1 MDNSNL
7 FEILL
12 AVNIPQQ
19 LIIEKSGQT
28 IVSNLTWN
36 DIFNHIKSEHWH
48 RSGKHTCP
56 HLESLYDH
64 LQKCASIC
72 YEKAVRLGYTKQ
84 ECIKAYFT
92 GLLHDIGKPGSRKL
106 VGDKHTA
113 FKGHGLIGGAMLEDL
128 YSDELFTLFGLTR
141 EDWADISTCAD
152 VHMCSCYSNPEQSTP
167 LHQYSVNILPD
178 SVKKMLIVLRTGD
191 KLGRTLE
198 NTTFEEEKMVVDSG
212 DVDYF
217 NTLFG
222 TIPFETLNKN
232 KGVLIMVQ
240 GGSSVGKST
249 FVNNLTT
256 KLGVD
261 KVVHIMR
268 DWYMCY
274 HTLKNS
280 GMNSNIS
287 KSDIIPS
294 LYQPCYAKY
303 IASNKKWAIA
313 MNNHMMKDI
322 YEGLQMGK
330 IVIVDTMATMFD
342 SINAIIPEIA
352 GDAYRI
358 SFWLHRNTIITES
371 ETSGR
376 LGMTMKDQ
384 LAAHGD
390 TNLFNRF
397 NNSISWKS
405 MVSTTEG
412 AEDHYTQPHLS
423 ISVGW
428 TGMKNNII
436 DHICD
441 KILTMYQY
449 NMSIPRVPVMEQ
461 TMDMT
466 LIELVQTLMDTGGMD
481 CLVEFF
487 KQYHYT
493 VSKHIPGVVGI
504 KYLDGINQIWRPKW
518 AREARG
524 RFYYVG
530 GSKVVAL
537 KDTLQRGIEVLTK
550 AHNDSGINET
560 QDIDLKTLEK
570 LDPIQQQIMKTFSG
584 ENSIE
589 TFITGKV
596 DGSLLIV
603 NVYPIGCEQY
613 DIINMLAM
621 THGDTFTKSI
631 VSYCMENGLP
641 TITVATQGTLF
652 IGEDMQDY
660 FLTAI
665 QSLGLVGSWTDII
678 PQFVAMFVDYTQGM
692 DQMCNICFEAYC
704 KNRLTISGRLHTE
717 LAVGY
722 DHNGFNL
729 LGMMYYGK
737 YIPHFEMPRKTFK
750 QPFYYKVTN
759 TREIFHL
766 MDCMDKVVLGTM
778 TEQEFLANFNMDMMT
793 SSVFHPEGFVM
804 LTPTADGFDYEKI
817 KTTMYY
823 KCHKVRQ
830 TKVKEMLSYPMSCA
844 KYYPI
849 LVSLH
854 TFFDNTATSIN
865 NLVTNTMDALTSNI
879 TKSSPFY
886 IKQNQGAQKRFN
898 EVLDG
903 NMKNIGV
910 VYKMMLNSRPN
921 MDDLTKLISPITMKL
936 YNTESESIITFTKN
950 LLMKVDPW
958 FPSWETRL
966 ESLFG
971 SFDDAVNELYSIV
984 IGFN

>member
-1 MDNSNL
+1 MNTL
-7 FEILL
+7 IELYEKFI

-19 LIIEKSGQT
+19 LIIEKPGQT

-36 DIFNHIKSEHWH
+36 DIFDYIKSEHWH

-64 LQKCASIC
+64 LIKCASVC
-72 YEKAVRLGYTKQ
+72 YEKAYTIGYTKH

-92 GLLHDIGKPGSRKL
+92 GLLHDIGKPGSRKI
-106 VGDKHTA
+106 VGDKHIA
-113 FKGHGLIGGAMLEDL
+113 FKGHGLIGGAMLEDF
-128 YSDELFTLFGLTR
+128 YSDVLFTLFGLTR
-141 EDWADISTCAD
+141 DDWADISTCAD
-152 VHMCSCYSNPEQSTP
+152 VHMCSYSNTDQSTA

-178 SVKKMLIVLRTGD
+178 SVKKMLFVLRTGD

-198 NTTFEEEKMVVDSG
+198 NTTFEEEKVVVDSG
-212 DVDYF
+212 DNDYY
-217 NTLFG
+217 NTLFSS
-222 TIPFETLNKN
+222 IPFNLVNKK
-232 KGVLIMVQ
+232 KGILIMLQ
-240 GGSSVGKST
+240 GGSSNGKTT
-249 FVNNLTT
+249 FANYLISM
-256 KLGVD
+256 LGSD
-261 KVVHIMR
+261 KTVHINR
-268 DWYMCY
+268 DWYMVH

-280 GMNSNIS
+280 GMNPNITM
-287 KSDIIPS
+287 SDISPS
-294 LYQPCYAKY
+294 LYQLCYTKY

-322 YEGLQMGK
+322 YEGLQMGL
-330 IVIVDTMATMFD
+330 IVIVDTLATMFD

-352 GDAYRI
+352 SNAYRI
-358 SFWLHRNTIITES
+358 SFWLHRNTMITES

-384 LAAHGD
+384 LAAHGE
-390 TNLFNRF
+390 TNLYNRF
-397 NNSISWKS
+397 NTSIGWRH
-405 MVSTTEG
+405 MVSTTESS
-412 AEDHYTQPHLS
+412 EDNYTQPHLS

-436 DHICD
+436 NHICD

-466 LIELVQTLMDTGGMD
+466 LIELVQTLMDTDGMD
-481 CLVEFF
+481 CLLEFF

-493 VSKHIPGVVGI
+493 VSKYIPGVVGI
-504 KYLDGINQIWRPKW
+504 KYIDGINQIWRPKW

-530 GSKVVAL
+530 GSKVIGL
-537 KDTLQRGIEVLTK
+537 KDSLQRGIEVLTK

-584 ENSIE
+584 ENPIE
-589 TFITGKV
+589 TFVTGKV
-596 DGSLLIV
+596 DGSLIIV
-603 NVYPIGCEQY
+603 NIYPMGCEQY

-621 THGDTFTKSI
+621 TYGDQFTKDI
-631 VSYCMENGLP
+631 VSYCIKMGLP

-665 QSLGLVGSWTDII
+665 QSLGLVGKWDEII
-678 PQFVAMFVDYTQGM
+678 PQFVDMFVDYTQGM
-692 DQMCNICFEAYC
+692 DQMSNMCFEAYC
-704 KNRLTISGRLHTE
+704 KNRLTINGRLHTE

-729 LGMMYYGK
+729 LGMMSCNK
-737 YIPHFEMPRKTFK
+737 YVPHFDMPRKTFK

-759 TREIFHL
+759 TSDVFHL
-766 MDCMDKVVLGTM
+766 MQCMDKVVLGSM
-778 TEQEFLANFNMDMMT
+778 TESEFLAHFNIDMLT
-793 SSVFHPEGFVM
+793 STVVHPEGFVM
-804 LTPTADGFDYEKI
+804 LTPTINGYDYAKI

-823 KCHKVRQ
+823 NCHKVRQ

-844 KYYPI
+844 TYYPI

-854 TFFDNTATSIN
+854 TFFDNTVASIN
-865 NLVTNTMDALTSNI
+865 NLVTDTMDALTSNI

-886 IKQNQGAQKRFN
+886 TSQNQGAQKRFN

-903 NMKNIGV
+903 EMKNIGV
-910 VYKMMLNSRPN
+910 VYKMMLNSRVN

-936 YNTESESIITFTKN
+936 YNTESEGIISFTKN
-950 LLMKVDPW
+950 LLMKIEPW
-958 FPSWETRL
+958 RSLWETRL
-966 ESLFG
+966 NTLFG